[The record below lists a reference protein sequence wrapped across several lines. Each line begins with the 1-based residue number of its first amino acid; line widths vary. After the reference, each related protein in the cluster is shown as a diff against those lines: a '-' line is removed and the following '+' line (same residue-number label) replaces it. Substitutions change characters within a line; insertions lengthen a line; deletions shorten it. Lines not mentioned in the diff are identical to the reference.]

1 MNQEILN
8 IIISGVSV
16 IVTGLCSWAVAVL
29 INWLNAK
36 IKDQAL
42 ATFVTKITII
52 VTDAVKAIY
61 QEFVEVLK
69 KDGKFDKEAQEEA
82 KRRAICIINGQL
94 TKDMKKFITENF
106 GDIEEWIGKKIEAVI
121 YNLKNQQKERK

>member
-1 MNQEILN
+1 MTKNN
-8 IIISGVSV
+8 
-16 IVTGLCSWAVAVL
+16 
-29 INWLNAK
+29 
-36 IKDQAL
+36 
-42 ATFVTKITII
+42 TKI
-52 VTDAVKAIY
+52 VC
-61 QEFVEVLK
+61 EVK